1 MPFYTAPG
9 WNPLEALEQLP
20 IPERAARE
28 KATYIGVD
36 QLPPQLPSGSLA
48 PTGENKRC
56 MERQTGEQEVYRK
69 VGGKRKGF
77 LENWIREEVGG
88 RRCSADWAN
97 ACIVSTEGCRQ
108 GNSS

>member
-1 MPFYTAPG
+1 
-9 WNPLEALEQLP
+9 
-20 IPERAARE
+20 
-28 KATYIGVD
+28 
-36 QLPPQLPSGSLA
+36 
-48 PTGENKRC
+48 

-108 GNSS
+108 GSSSCGEEKARIKAER